1 MGIEPNI
8 NKEIRGWMKQYQVSG
23 LSMVRIVEGHIQVA
37 EGYGTLEAGT
47 GNKVTG
53 HSIFNACSIS
63 KFVTSMLVMKLVGQG
78 LLDLDEDVNIKLSTW
93 KVPENEFTRHSKVTL
108 RTLLC
113 HQSGIMDPE
122 GSFGEWDSAHGF
134 PSMVELLEG
143 RTPYCN
149 EAIRVT
155 YEPGSEFAYSDAGF
169 CIIQLLIEDVFGKPF
184 QMLMKEQVFE
194 PLNMRGSIINPTIS
208 QPMSGQL
215 SCGHHKNGELVDGKY
230 PMYPYAAASGLW
242 TTPSDL
248 ALLAIDFIDS
258 LNGRSRI
265 GLSDDRAKEW
275 ITPQGSKEWTGLGVF
290 LGGSD
295 QEVEVSSLGWGVG
308 FQCMM
313 TIRPYSGKGTII
325 MTNTDQ
331 GVHQSKGII
340 GDILR
345 SME

>member
-1 MGIEPNI
+1 MGVEPNI
-8 NKEIRGWMKQYQVSG
+8 KKNIREWMEQYQVSG
-23 LSMVRIVEGHIQVA
+23 LSMVRIVEGHIRVA
-37 EGYGTLEAGT
+37 EGYGFLEVGT
-47 GNKVTG
+47 DNKVTG

-78 LLDLDEDVNIKLSTW
+78 LLDLDEDVNVKLSTW
-93 KVPENEFTRHSKVTL
+93 KVPENEFTRRSKVTL

-113 HQSGIMDPE
+113 HQAGIMDPE
-122 GSFGEWDSAHGF
+122 GSFGEWDSAHGI
-134 PSMVELLEG
+134 PSTVELLEG

-169 CIIQLLIEDVFGKPF
+169 CIIQLLIEDVSGKPF
-184 QMLMKEQVFE
+184 QVLMKEQVFE
-194 PLNMRGSIINPTIS
+194 PLNMKSSIMNPTIS
-208 QPMSGQL
+208 QPLSGQL
-215 SCGHHKNGELVDGKY
+215 SCGHNKNGEVVEGKY
-230 PMYPYAAASGLW
+230 PTYPYAAASGLW

-248 ALLAIDFIDS
+248 AVLAIEFMDS

-265 GLSDDRAKEW
+265 GLSEDRAKEW
-275 ITPQGSKEWTGLGVF
+275 ITPQGGKEWTGLGVF

-308 FQCMM
+308 FQSMLTM
-313 TIRPYSGKGTII
+313 RPYSGKGAII
-325 MTNTDQ
+325 MTNTDL

-345 SME
+345 SIE